1 MDDIDPQ
8 LLRVLR
14 AVGDHGSIT
23 RAATSLGSS
32 QPAVSQLLTRAEQR
46 LGHALVLRGGRGA
59 TLTHAG
65 QVLADHA
72 LHVQAALTAAR
83 EDLDAV
89 GGLTRGRVRLAGFP
103 SASSALVPAVLARLA
118 VTAPGVRTSYIEV
131 EPPEALDLLRSGE
144 VDVAL
149 TFTYVGDEVGA
160 VPDPGLVTRALGRDP
175 LALVTP
181 VDAALPGGS
190 AHTRPA
196 GPAAAD
202 GRAIVDG
209 RVAANGSAAADGP
222 VAADAPAA
230 ADGPVAADAPAA
242 ADGPVA
248 ADAPAAV
255 DGSAA
260 ADGRA
265 IVDLAAHRDAR
276 WIGGC
281 PRCRGHLLA
290 SCATAGFTPDIVL
303 ETDNAAAVVGLVAAG
318 LGVALL
324 PRLALATTVIPAGV
338 AVDPVDDDLARR
350 VEVVV
355 PRGAERVPSVR
366 AALDAV
372 RSAAHLLA

>member
-14 AVGDHGSIT
+14 AVADSGSIT
-23 RAATSLGSS
+23 RAAAALGSS
-32 QPAVSQLLTRAEQR
+32 QPALSQLLIRAEQR

-118 VTAPGVRTSYIEV
+118 ATAPGVTTSYVEV

-181 VDAALPGGS
+181 VAAGQPLVTGGT
-190 AHTRPA
+190 APLRPA
-196 GPAAAD
+196 GST
-202 GRAIVDG
+202 V
-209 RVAANGSAAADGP
+209 
-222 VAADAPAA
+222 
-230 ADGPVAADAPAA
+230 
-242 ADGPVA
+242 
-248 ADAPAAV
+248 
-255 DGSAA
+255 
-260 ADGRA
+260 
-265 IVDLAAHRDAR
+265 VDLASHRDAR

-290 SCATAGFTPDIVL
+290 SCASAGFTPDIVL

-338 AVDPVDDDLARR
+338 AIDPVDDDLARR

-355 PRGAERVPSVR
+355 ARGADRVPSVL

>member
-1 MDDIDPQ
+1 MDEIDPQ

-14 AVGDHGSIT
+14 AVADGGSIT
-23 RAATSLGSS
+23 RAAAALGSS
-32 QPAVSQLLTRAEQR
+32 QPAVSQLVARAEQR

-118 VTAPGVRTSYIEV
+118 ATAPGVTTSYVEV
-131 EPPEALDLLRSGE
+131 EPPEALDLLRGGE

-181 VDAALPGGS
+181 AGA
-190 AHTRPA
+190 A
-196 GPAAAD
+196 GPGAAD
-202 GRAIVDG
+202 SG
-209 RVAANGSAAADGP
+209 AADSG
-222 VAADAPAA
+222 A
-230 ADGPVAADAPAA
+230 
-242 ADGPVA
+242 
-248 ADAPAAV
+248 
-255 DGSAA
+255 
-260 ADGRA
+260 
-265 IVDLAAHRDAR
+265 VDLASHRDAR

-324 PRLALATTVIPAGV
+324 PRLALATTVIPAEV
-338 AVDPVDDDLARR
+338 RVDPVDDDLARR

-355 PRGAERVPSVR
+355 ARGAERVPSVL

-372 RSAAHLLA
+372 RSAAHLLDGPG

>member
-1 MDDIDPQ
+1 MDDDLDPQ

-14 AVGDHGSIT
+14 AVADGGSIT
-23 RAATSLGSS
+23 RAAVALGSS

-46 LGHALVLRGGRGA
+46 LGHALVLRRGRGA

-89 GGLTRGRVRLAGFP
+89 GGMHRGRVRLAGFP
-103 SASSALVPAVLARLA
+103 SASSTLVPAVLAA
-118 VTAPGVRTSYIEV
+118 MAQAAPHVTTSYVEV
-131 EPPEALDLLRSGE
+131 EPPEALALLRSGE

-160 VPDPGLVTRALGRDP
+160 LPDPGLVTRALGRDP

-181 VDAALPGGS
+181 VAAGAG
-190 AHTRPA
+190 AYAAGRPDIADTPVAA
-196 GPAAAD
+196 GPPVTA
-202 GRAIVDG
+202 GQSVF
-209 RVAANGSAAADGP
+209 ADGP
-222 VAADAPAA
+222 GGP
-230 ADGPVAADAPAA
+230 GPVR
-242 ADGPVA
+242 
-248 ADAPAAV
+248 PAAV
-255 DGSAA
+255 D
-260 ADGRA
+260 
-265 IVDLAAHRDAR
+265 LASHRDAR

-324 PRLALATTVIPAGV
+324 PRLALATTVIPAEV
-338 AVDPVDDDLARR
+338 AIDPVDDDLARR

-355 PRGAERVPSVR
+355 ARGAERVPSVR

>member
-8 LLRVLR
+8 LLKVLR
-14 AVGDHGSIT
+14 AVADSGSIT
-23 RAATSLGSS
+23 RAAAALGSS
-32 QPAVSQLLTRAEQR
+32 QPALSQLLTRAEQR

-118 VTAPGVRTSYIEV
+118 ATAPGVTTSYVEV
-131 EPPEALDLLRSGE
+131 EPPEALDLLRAGE

-149 TFTYVGDEVGA
+149 TFTYVGDEAGA

-181 VDAALPGGS
+181 VAAGQPLVTGGP
-190 AHTRPA
+190 APLRPA
-196 GPAAAD
+196 GST
-202 GRAIVDG
+202 V
-209 RVAANGSAAADGP
+209 
-222 VAADAPAA
+222 
-230 ADGPVAADAPAA
+230 
-242 ADGPVA
+242 
-248 ADAPAAV
+248 
-255 DGSAA
+255 
-260 ADGRA
+260 
-265 IVDLAAHRDAR
+265 VDLASHSDAR

-290 SCATAGFTPDIVL
+290 SCASAGFTPDIVL

-338 AVDPVDDDLARR
+338 AIDPVDDDLARR

-355 PRGAERVPSVR
+355 ARGADRVPSVR

>member
-1 MDDIDPQ
+1 MDEIDPQ

-14 AVGDHGSIT
+14 AVADGGSIT
-23 RAATSLGSS
+23 RAAAALGSS
-32 QPAVSQLLTRAEQR
+32 QPAVSQLLARAEQR

-89 GGLTRGRVRLAGFP
+89 GGLSRGRVRLAGFP

-118 VTAPGVRTSYIEV
+118 ATAPGVTTSYVEV
-131 EPPEALDLLRSGE
+131 EPPEALDLLRGGE

-149 TFTYVGDEVGA
+149 TFTYVGDEVGTT
-160 VPDPGLVTRALGRDP
+160 PDPGLVTRALGRDP

-181 VDAALPGGS
+181 VEPGG
-190 AHTRPA
+190 AARLRPA
-196 GPAAAD
+196 GST
-202 GRAIVDG
+202 V
-209 RVAANGSAAADGP
+209 
-222 VAADAPAA
+222 
-230 ADGPVAADAPAA
+230 
-242 ADGPVA
+242 
-248 ADAPAAV
+248 
-255 DGSAA
+255 
-260 ADGRA
+260 
-265 IVDLAAHRDAR
+265 VDLASHHDAR

-290 SCATAGFTPDIVL
+290 SCASAGFTPDIVL

-338 AVDPVDDDLARR
+338 AIDPVDDELARR

-355 PRGAERVPSVR
+355 ARGADRVPSVR

-372 RSAAHLLA
+372 RSAAHLLEAPLPG

>member
-1 MDDIDPQ
+1 MDEIDPQ

-14 AVGDHGSIT
+14 AVADGGSIT
-23 RAATSLGSS
+23 RAAAALGSS
-32 QPAVSQLLTRAEQR
+32 QPAVSQLLARAEQR

-89 GGLTRGRVRLAGFP
+89 GGLSRGRVRLAGFP

-118 VTAPGVRTSYIEV
+118 ATAPGVTTSYVEV
-131 EPPEALDLLRSGE
+131 EPPEALELLRGGE

-149 TFTYVGDEVGA
+149 TFTYVGDEVGTT
-160 VPDPGLVTRALGRDP
+160 PDPGLVTRALGRDP

-181 VDAALPGGS
+181 VEDSRS
-190 AHTRPA
+190 ASTL
-196 GPAAAD
+196 GT
-202 GRAIVDG
+202 G
-209 RVAANGSAAADGP
+209 
-222 VAADAPAA
+222 
-230 ADGPVAADAPAA
+230 
-242 ADGPVA
+242 
-248 ADAPAAV
+248 AV
-255 DGSAA
+255 DSAV
-260 ADGRA
+260 
-265 IVDLAAHRDAR
+265 VDLASHHDAR

-290 SCATAGFTPDIVL
+290 SCASAGFTPDIVL

-324 PRLALATTVIPAGV
+324 PRLALATTVMPAGV
-338 AVDPVDDDLARR
+338 AIDPVDDELARR

-355 PRGAERVPSVR
+355 ARGADRVPSVR

-372 RSAAHLLA
+372 RSAAHLLEGPLPG

>member
-1 MDDIDPQ
+1 MDEIDPQ

-14 AVGDHGSIT
+14 AVADGGSIT
-23 RAATSLGSS
+23 RAAVALGSS
-32 QPAVSQLLTRAEQR
+32 QPAVSQLLARAEHR

-89 GGLTRGRVRLAGFP
+89 GGLSRGRVRLAGFP

-118 VTAPGVRTSYIEV
+118 ATAPGVTTSYVEV
-131 EPPEALDLLRSGE
+131 EPPEAHDLLRSGE

-160 VPDPGLVTRALGRDP
+160 TPDPGLVTRALGRDP

-181 VDAALPGGS
+181 SGAARPG
-190 AHTRPA
+190 
-196 GPAAAD
+196 AAD
-202 GRAIVDG
+202 SG
-209 RVAANGSAAADGP
+209 AADSG
-222 VAADAPAA
+222 A
-230 ADGPVAADAPAA
+230 
-242 ADGPVA
+242 
-248 ADAPAAV
+248 
-255 DGSAA
+255 
-260 ADGRA
+260 
-265 IVDLAAHRDAR
+265 VDLASHRDAR

-324 PRLALATTVIPAGV
+324 PRLALATTVIPAEV
-338 AVDPVDDDLARR
+338 RVDPVDDDLARR

-355 PRGAERVPSVR
+355 ARGAERVPSVL

-372 RSAAHLLA
+372 RSAAHLLDGPG

>member
-1 MDDIDPQ
+1 MDEIDPQ

-14 AVGDHGSIT
+14 AVADGGSIT
-23 RAATSLGSS
+23 RAAAALGSS
-32 QPAVSQLLTRAEQR
+32 QPAVSQLLARAERR
-46 LGHALVLRGGRGA
+46 LGHTLVLRSGQDGRGGRGA
-59 TLTHAG
+59 TLTDAG
-65 QVLADHA
+65 RVLADHA

-118 VTAPGVRTSYIEV
+118 STAPGVTTSYVEV

-149 TFTYVGDEVGA
+149 TFTYVGDEVGST
-160 VPDPGLVTRALGRDP
+160 PDPGLVTRALGRDP

-181 VDAALPGGS
+181 SGGS
-190 AHTRPA
+190 LGVRTVGSGAVGSGA
-196 GPAAAD
+196 VGSGA
-202 GRAIVDG
+202 V
-209 RVAANGSAAADGP
+209 GSAA
-222 VAADAPAA
+222 V
-230 ADGPVAADAPAA
+230 
-242 ADGPVA
+242 
-248 ADAPAAV
+248 
-255 DGSAA
+255 GSAA
-260 ADGRA
+260 VGSGAVGSA
-265 IVDLAAHRDAR
+265 VDLASHRDAR

-324 PRLALATTVIPAGV
+324 PRLALATTVIPAEV
-338 AVDPVDDDLARR
+338 RIDPVDDDLARR
-350 VEVVV
+350 VEVVIA
-355 PRGAERVPSVR
+355 RGAERVPSVH

-372 RSAAHLLA
+372 RSAAHLLDGPLPS

>member
-1 MDDIDPQ
+1 MDEIDPQ

-14 AVGDHGSIT
+14 AVADGGSIT
-23 RAATSLGSS
+23 RAAAAIGSS
-32 QPAVSQLLTRAEQR
+32 QPAVSQLVARAEQR

-89 GGLTRGRVRLAGFP
+89 GGLSRGRVRLAGFP

-118 VTAPGVRTSYIEV
+118 ATAPGVTTSYVEV
-131 EPPEALDLLRSGE
+131 EPPEALDLLRGGA

-149 TFTYVGDEVGA
+149 TFTYVGDEIGSA
-160 VPDPGLVTRALGRDP
+160 PDPGLVTRALGRDP

-181 VDAALPGGS
+181 VEPGG
-190 AHTRPA
+190 AERLRP
-196 GPAAAD
+196 
-202 GRAIVDG
+202 V
-209 RVAANGSAAADGP
+209 GST
-222 VAADAPAA
+222 V
-230 ADGPVAADAPAA
+230 
-242 ADGPVA
+242 
-248 ADAPAAV
+248 
-255 DGSAA
+255 
-260 ADGRA
+260 
-265 IVDLAAHRDAR
+265 VDLASHHDAR

-290 SCATAGFTPDIVL
+290 SCASAGFTPDIVL

-338 AVDPVDDDLARR
+338 AIDPVDDDLARR

-355 PRGAERVPSVR
+355 ARGAERVPSVL

-372 RSAAHLLA
+372 RSAAHLLDGALPG

>member
-1 MDDIDPQ
+1 MEDIDPQ

-14 AVGDHGSIT
+14 AVADSGSIT
-23 RAATSLGSS
+23 RAAAALGSS
-32 QPAVSQLLTRAEQR
+32 QPALSQLLTRAEQR

-83 EDLDAV
+83 EDLEAV

-118 VTAPGVRTSYIEV
+118 ATAPGVTTSYVEV

-181 VDAALPGGS
+181 VAAGQPLVTGGPGPV
-190 AHTRPA
+190 HPA
-196 GPAAAD
+196 GST
-202 GRAIVDG
+202 V
-209 RVAANGSAAADGP
+209 
-222 VAADAPAA
+222 
-230 ADGPVAADAPAA
+230 
-242 ADGPVA
+242 
-248 ADAPAAV
+248 
-255 DGSAA
+255 
-260 ADGRA
+260 
-265 IVDLAAHRDAR
+265 VDLASHRDAR

-290 SCATAGFTPDIVL
+290 SCASAGFTPDIVL

-338 AVDPVDDDLARR
+338 AIDPVDDDLARR

-355 PRGAERVPSVR
+355 ARGADRVPSVR

>member
-14 AVGDHGSIT
+14 AVADGGSIT
-23 RAATSLGSS
+23 RAAAALGSS
-32 QPAVSQLLTRAEQR
+32 QPAVSQLLARAERR
-46 LGHALVLRGGRGA
+46 LGHTLVLRSGQDGRGGRGA
-59 TLTHAG
+59 TLTDAG
-65 QVLADHA
+65 RVLADHA
-72 LHVQAALTAAR
+72 LHVQAALAAAR

-118 VTAPGVRTSYIEV
+118 STAPGVTTSYVEV

-149 TFTYVGDEVGA
+149 TFTYVGDEVGSA
-160 VPDPGLVTRALGRDP
+160 PDPGLVTRALGRDP

-181 VDAALPGGS
+181 VGGS
-190 AHTRPA
+190 GGVRA
-196 GPAAAD
+196 GDSGAEGTGA
-202 GRAIVDG
+202 VDAG
-209 RVAANGSAAADGP
+209 AVGSA
-222 VAADAPAA
+222 
-230 ADGPVAADAPAA
+230 
-242 ADGPVA
+242 
-248 ADAPAAV
+248 
-255 DGSAA
+255 
-260 ADGRA
+260 
-265 IVDLAAHRDAR
+265 VDLASHRDAR

-324 PRLALATTVIPAGV
+324 PRLALATTVIPAEV
-338 AVDPVDDDLARR
+338 RVDPVDDDLARR
-350 VEVVV
+350 VEVVIA
-355 PRGAERVPSVR
+355 RGAERVPSVR

-372 RSAAHLLA
+372 RSAAHLLDGPLPG

>member
-8 LLRVLR
+8 LLRILR
-14 AVGDHGSIT
+14 AVADGGSIT
-23 RAATSLGSS
+23 RAAAALGSS
-32 QPAVSQLLTRAEQR
+32 QPAVSQLLARAERR
-46 LGHALVLRGGRGA
+46 LGHTLVLRSGQDGRGGRGA
-59 TLTHAG
+59 TLTDAG
-65 QVLADHA
+65 RVLADHA

-118 VTAPGVRTSYIEV
+118 STAPGVTTSYVEV

-149 TFTYVGDEVGA
+149 TFTYVGDEVGSA
-160 VPDPGLVTRALGRDP
+160 PDPGLVTRALGRDP

-181 VDAALPGGS
+181 SVSVGSDAADSG
-190 AHTRPA
+190 
-196 GPAAAD
+196 AAD
-202 GRAIVDG
+202 SGA
-209 RVAANGSAAADGP
+209 
-222 VAADAPAA
+222 
-230 ADGPVAADAPAA
+230 
-242 ADGPVA
+242 
-248 ADAPAAV
+248 
-255 DGSAA
+255 
-260 ADGRA
+260 
-265 IVDLAAHRDAR
+265 VDLASHRDAR

-324 PRLALATTVIPAGV
+324 PRLALATTVIPAEV
-338 AVDPVDDDLARR
+338 RVDPVDDDLARR
-350 VEVVV
+350 VEVVIA
-355 PRGAERVPSVR
+355 RGAERVPSVR
-366 AALDAV
+366 AAMDAV
-372 RSAAHLLA
+372 RSAAHLLDGPLPG

>member
-1 MDDIDPQ
+1 MDEIDPQ

-14 AVGDHGSIT
+14 AVADGGSIT
-23 RAATSLGSS
+23 RAAAAIGSS
-32 QPAVSQLLTRAEQR
+32 QPAVSQLLARAEQR

-89 GGLTRGRVRLAGFP
+89 GGLSRGRVRLAGFP

-118 VTAPGVRTSYIEV
+118 ATAPGVTTSYVEV
-131 EPPEALDLLRSGE
+131 EPPEALDLLRGGE

-149 TFTYVGDEVGA
+149 TFTYVGDEVGTT
-160 VPDPGLVTRALGRDP
+160 PDPSLVTRALGRDP

-181 VDAALPGGS
+181 VEPGGS
-190 AHTRPA
+190 ERLRPA
-196 GPAAAD
+196 GST
-202 GRAIVDG
+202 V
-209 RVAANGSAAADGP
+209 
-222 VAADAPAA
+222 
-230 ADGPVAADAPAA
+230 
-242 ADGPVA
+242 
-248 ADAPAAV
+248 
-255 DGSAA
+255 
-260 ADGRA
+260 
-265 IVDLAAHRDAR
+265 VDLASHRDAR

-290 SCATAGFTPDIVL
+290 SCASAGFTPDIVL

-338 AVDPVDDDLARR
+338 AIDPVDDELARR

-355 PRGAERVPSVR
+355 ARGADRVPSVR

-372 RSAAHLLA
+372 RSAAHLLEGPLPG

>member
-14 AVGDHGSIT
+14 AVADHGSIT
-23 RAATSLGSS
+23 RAATALGSS

-118 VTAPGVRTSYIEV
+118 VTAPGVRTSYVEV

-160 VPDPGLVTRALGRDP
+160 LPDPGLVTRPLGRDP

-181 VDAALPGGS
+181 VLAPRSGGS
-190 AHTRPA
+190 TA
-196 GPAAAD
+196 
-202 GRAIVDG
+202 
-209 RVAANGSAAADGP
+209 
-222 VAADAPAA
+222 
-230 ADGPVAADAPAA
+230 
-242 ADGPVA
+242 
-248 ADAPAAV
+248 
-255 DGSAA
+255 
-260 ADGRA
+260 
-265 IVDLAAHRDAR
+265 VDLASHRDAR

-290 SCATAGFTPDIVL
+290 SCASAGFTPDIVL

-338 AVDPVDDDLARR
+338 AIDPVDEDLARR

-355 PRGAERVPSVR
+355 ARGADRVPSVR

-372 RSAAHLLA
+372 RSASPLLG

>member
-14 AVGDHGSIT
+14 AVADGGSIT
-23 RAATSLGSS
+23 RAAAALGSS
-32 QPAVSQLLTRAEQR
+32 QPAVSQLLARAERR
-46 LGHALVLRGGRGA
+46 LGHTLVLRSGQEGRGGRGA
-59 TLTHAG
+59 TLTDAG
-65 QVLADHA
+65 RVLADHA

-118 VTAPGVRTSYIEV
+118 ATAPGVTTSYVEV

-149 TFTYVGDEVGA
+149 TFTYVGDEVGSA
-160 VPDPGLVTRALGRDP
+160 PDPGLVTRALGRDP

-181 VDAALPGGS
+181 SGGS
-190 AHTRPA
+190 GGGRTLDSGAVGTGGLGA
-196 GPAAAD
+196 GAL
-202 GRAIVDG
+202 
-209 RVAANGSAAADGP
+209 GSG
-222 VAADAPAA
+222 
-230 ADGPVAADAPAA
+230 
-242 ADGPVA
+242 
-248 ADAPAAV
+248 AV
-255 DGSAA
+255 DSA
-260 ADGRA
+260 
-265 IVDLAAHRDAR
+265 VDLASHRGAR

-324 PRLALATTVIPAGV
+324 PRLALATTVIPAEV
-338 AVDPVDDDLARR
+338 RVDPVDDDLARR
-350 VEVVV
+350 VEVVIA
-355 PRGAERVPSVR
+355 RGAERVPSVR
-366 AALDAV
+366 AALQAV
-372 RSAAHLLA
+372 RSAAHLLDGPLPG

>member
-14 AVGDHGSIT
+14 AVADGGSIT
-23 RAATSLGSS
+23 RAAAALGSS
-32 QPAVSQLLTRAEQR
+32 QPAVSQLLARAERR
-46 LGHALVLRGGRGA
+46 LGHTLVLRSGQEGRGGRGA
-59 TLTHAG
+59 TLTDAG
-65 QVLADHA
+65 RVLADHA

-118 VTAPGVRTSYIEV
+118 STAPGVTTSYIEV

-149 TFTYVGDEVGA
+149 TFTYVGDEVGSA
-160 VPDPGLVTRALGRDP
+160 PDPGLVTRALGRDP

-181 VDAALPGGS
+181 SGGPGGVRTVS
-190 AHTRPA
+190 ARAVGA
-196 GPAAAD
+196 GDTGSSA
-202 GRAIVDG
+202 GSRA
-209 RVAANGSAAADGP
+209 
-222 VAADAPAA
+222 
-230 ADGPVAADAPAA
+230 
-242 ADGPVA
+242 
-248 ADAPAAV
+248 
-255 DGSAA
+255 
-260 ADGRA
+260 
-265 IVDLAAHRDAR
+265 VDLASHRDAR

-324 PRLALATTVIPAGV
+324 PRLALATTVIPAEV
-338 AVDPVDDDLARR
+338 RVDPVDDDLARR

-355 PRGAERVPSVR
+355 ARGADRVPSVR

-372 RSAAHLLA
+372 RSAAHLLDGPLPG

>member
-1 MDDIDPQ
+1 MDEIDPQ

-14 AVGDHGSIT
+14 AVADGGSIT
-23 RAATSLGSS
+23 RAAAALGSS

-103 SASSALVPAVLARLA
+103 SASSALVPAVLARMA
-118 VTAPGVRTSYIEV
+118 STAPGLHTSYVEV
-131 EPPEALDLLRSGE
+131 EPPEALDLVRSGA

-149 TFTYVGDEVGA
+149 TFTYVGDEVGT

-181 VDAALPGGS
+181 ADASRPGG
-190 AHTRPA
+190 P
-196 GPAAAD
+196 
-202 GRAIVDG
+202 
-209 RVAANGSAAADGP
+209 GP
-222 VAADAPAA
+222 VRA
-230 ADGPVAADAPAA
+230 G
-242 ADGPVA
+242 
-248 ADAPAAV
+248 
-255 DGSAA
+255 GSTV
-260 ADGRA
+260 
-265 IVDLAAHRDAR
+265 VDLASHRDAR

-324 PRLALATTVIPAGV
+324 PRLALATAVVPAGV

-355 PRGAERVPSVR
+355 ARGADRVPSVR

>member
-1 MDDIDPQ
+1 MDEIDPQ
-8 LLRVLR
+8 LLRILR
-14 AVGDHGSIT
+14 AVADGGSIT
-23 RAATSLGSS
+23 RAAAALGSS
-32 QPAVSQLLTRAEQR
+32 QPAVSQLVARAEQR

-65 QVLADHA
+65 HVLADHA

-89 GGLTRGRVRLAGFP
+89 GGLSRGRVRLAGFP
-103 SASSALVPAVLARLA
+103 SASSALVPAVLARMA
-118 VTAPGVRTSYIEV
+118 ATAPGVTTSYVEV
-131 EPPEALDLLRSGE
+131 EPPEALDLLRGGE

-149 TFTYVGDEVGA
+149 TFTYVGDEVGTT
-160 VPDPGLVTRALGRDP
+160 PDPSLVTRALGRDP

-181 VDAALPGGS
+181 VEPGGS
-190 AHTRPA
+190 ERLRPA
-196 GPAAAD
+196 
-202 GRAIVDG
+202 RSTV
-209 RVAANGSAAADGP
+209 
-222 VAADAPAA
+222 
-230 ADGPVAADAPAA
+230 
-242 ADGPVA
+242 
-248 ADAPAAV
+248 
-255 DGSAA
+255 
-260 ADGRA
+260 
-265 IVDLAAHRDAR
+265 VDLASHRDAR

-290 SCATAGFTPDIVL
+290 SCASAGFTPDIVL

-338 AVDPVDDDLARR
+338 AIDPVDDELARR

-355 PRGAERVPSVR
+355 ARGADRVPSVR

-372 RSAAHLLA
+372 RSAAHLLEGPLPG